1 MGKTVDGIIYSDDM
15 ETVEGVSDKGIK
27 SAFIPDGVKYVV
39 MQAFKDCSALE
50 EVSIPDSMLD
60 IKKSAF
66 KNCTSLM
73 TVSLG
78 DNVEYLDSSWFFALK
93 TQYEI
98 KCRSESQTYKLIKR
112 SSLLKAHV
120 KELSHN
126 DAKSEK
132 IKQVQG
138 ASIDAVL
145 SSLLSEEAGVKY
157 QVLTNRKTGLS
168 VFFQIGKNAG
178 SFRFSQDS
186 AKWIEK
192 IRKIIEILSD
202 QEKDGAEIYAK
213 LKANKISLADMSTSG
228 AYKLATINADADGN
242 ANLFSSGRFKG
253 SWVHVEN
260 TLSVYGIRTLG
271 SSSFDLGS
279 DNGFKNL
286 ILTDGLETIESGAFW
301 NSGHV
306 KSITFPETLE
316 VIENGAFKA
325 CHGLTSVRLP
335 ESLLELGRGAFERCE
350 NLSEIYIPKS
360 IKKIETLAFYGTNI
374 ENLGY
379 SIKLN
384 KLKDEKSVD
393 VEFTIKDGFA
403 FENDELL
410 YETVQKETQKIPDGV
425 SKIGDSAFYYSEQL
439 KSIFIPKSVKEI
451 DRQGFF
457 CASSLTQITFGG
469 TIAEWKA
476 MKKVDVWNYYM
487 PAKVVHCS
495 DGDTEIVK
503 MRW

>member
-1 MGKTVDGIIYSDDM
+1 MGKTIDGIIYSDDM

-27 SAFIPDGVKYVV
+27 SALIPEGVKYVV

-78 DNVEYLDSSWFFALK
+78 DNVECLDSSWFFALK

-178 SFRFSQDS
+178 SFKFSQDS

-213 LKANKISLADMSTSG
+213 LKSNKISLADISTSES
-228 AYKLATINADADGN
+228 YKLVTINAGADGN
-242 ANLFSSGRFKG
+242 ANLFSSGRLKG

-279 DNGFKNL
+279 DNDFKNL

-301 NSGHV
+301 NSGHL

-316 VIENGAFKA
+316 VIEGVAFKA

-335 ESLLELGRGAFERCE
+335 ESLLELGMGAFESCE

-360 IKKIETLAFYGTNI
+360 IKKIGTLAFYGTNI

-403 FENDELL
+403 FDNDELL
-410 YETVQKETQKIPDGV
+410 YETVKKENQKIPDGV
-425 SKIGDSAFYYSEQL
+425 SKIGNSAFYYSEQL

-451 DRQGFF
+451 DIKGFF

-469 TIAEWKA
+469 TIAEWKT
-476 MKKVDVWNYYM
+476 MKKGVFWNYYM

-503 MRW
+503 MR

>member
-1 MGKTVDGIIYSDDM
+1 MIIDGIIYSDDM

-27 SAFIPDGVKYVV
+27 SALIPEGVKYVV

-78 DNVEYLDSSWFFALK
+78 DNVECLDSSWFFALETK
-93 TQYEI
+93 YEI

-112 SSLLKAHV
+112 SSILKAHV
-120 KELSHN
+120 KELSHD

-157 QVLTNRKTGLS
+157 QILTNRKTGLS

-202 QEKDGAEIYAK
+202 QEKDGAEIYAE
-213 LKANKISLADMSTSG
+213 LKANKISLADMSTSES
-228 AYKLATINADADGN
+228 YERATINAGADGN
-242 ANLFSSGRFKG
+242 ANLFSSGRYKG
-253 SWVHVEN
+253 CSTNVEN
-260 TLSVYGIRTLG
+260 TFSVYGINTVG
-271 SSSFDLGS
+271 SCSFDLGLS
-279 DNGFKNL
+279 KDFKNL
-286 ILTDGLETIESGAFW
+286 ILTDGLKKIEDLAFW
-301 NSGHV
+301 HSRHI

-316 VIENGAFKA
+316 VIERDAFKM

-335 ESLLELGRGAFERCE
+335 ESLLELGRGAFLDCE

-360 IKKIETLAFYGTNI
+360 IKKIGALAFSGTNI

-379 SIKLN
+379 SISL
-384 KLKDEKSVD
+384 D

-403 FENDELL
+403 LGNDELL
-410 YETVQKETQKIPDGV
+410 YETVHKENLKIPDGV
-425 SKIGDSAFYYSEQL
+425 RKIGKKAFFYSEQL
-439 KSIFIPKSVKEI
+439 KSVFIPESVKEI
-451 DRQGFF
+451 DEEAFIW
-457 CASSLTQITFGG
+457 CKSLTQITFGG
-469 TIAEWKA
+469 TVSEWKTV
-476 MKKVDVWNYYM
+476 KKGNAWNLSV
-487 PAKVVHCS
+487 PAKVVHCVHCA
-495 DGDTEIVK
+495 DGEVEIEVY
-503 MRW
+503 

>member
-1 MGKTVDGIIYSDDM
+1 MGKIIDGIIYSDDM

-112 SSLLKAHV
+112 SSILKAHV
-120 KELSHN
+120 KELSHD
-126 DAKSEK
+126 DAKSKK

-178 SFRFSQDS
+178 SFKFSQDS

-213 LKANKISLADMSTSG
+213 LKANKISLADMSTSES
-228 AYKLATINADADGN
+228 YKRATINAGADGN
-242 ANLFSSGRFKG
+242 ANLFSSGRYKG
-253 SWVHVEN
+253 CSTNVEN
-260 TLSVYGIRTLG
+260 TFSVYGINTVG
-271 SSSFDLGS
+271 SCSFDLGLS
-279 DNGFKNL
+279 KDFKNL
-286 ILTDGLETIESGAFW
+286 ILTDGLKKIEDLAFW
-301 NSGHV
+301 NSRHI

-316 VIENGAFKA
+316 VIERDAFKA

-335 ESLLELGRGAFERCE
+335 ESLLELGMGAFENCE

-360 IKKIETLAFYGTNI
+360 IKKIGTLAFYGTNI

-403 FENDELL
+403 LGNDELL
-410 YETVQKETQKIPDGV
+410 YETVHKENLKIPDGV
-425 SKIGDSAFYYSEQL
+425 RKIGKKAFFYSEKLQ
-439 KSIFIPKSVKEI
+439 SVFIPESVKEI
-451 DRQGFF
+451 DEGAFIWGK
-457 CASSLTQITFGG
+457 SLTQITFGG
-469 TIAEWKA
+469 TIAEWKTV
-476 MKKVDVWNYYM
+476 KKGNAWNLSV

-495 DGDTEIVK
+495 DGDVEIEEY
-503 MRW
+503 